1 MSSGSEL
8 ARGEKLNSSIHR
20 SIVHEKTWAVSHTI
34 PEVLT
39 GALAHSLV

>member
-20 SIVHEKTWAVSHTI
+20 FIVHEETRVVSHTI
-34 PEVLT
+34 PEGLT
-39 GALAHSLV
+39 GAFAHSLV